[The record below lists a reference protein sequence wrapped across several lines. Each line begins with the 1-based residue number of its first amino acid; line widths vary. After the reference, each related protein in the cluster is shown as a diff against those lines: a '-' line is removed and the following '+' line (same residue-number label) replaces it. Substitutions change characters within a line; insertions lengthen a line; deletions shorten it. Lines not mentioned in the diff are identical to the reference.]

1 MTPLLKKVAKAKAKA
16 KAKATASASTTANT
30 GILHCVQNDGI
41 GWGGE
46 LRWNDDE
53 REVQLQVQVQRP

>member
-1 MTPLLKKVAKAKAKA
+1 MTPLLKKVAKAKAKG
-16 KAKATASASTTANT
+16 KAKATASASASATANT

-46 LRWNDDE
+46 LR
-53 REVQLQVQVQRP
+53 